1 MIETYNDLK
10 LYLAEDYKA
19 NHISNGLIRGYVRGG
34 ETVRYVT
41 CLRICEYLLNTKHRI
56 LYYLMKTR
64 LKRMQIKYGI
74 FIEPNTFGYGLWI
87 VHPGGII
94 VNPKCYIGNYC
105 VLHHN
110 VTIGNDGK
118 IDMPPRIGNHCFI
131 GANACVIGPLE
142 LGNEVT
148 IGAGAVVTRSYG
160 DRCTLI
166 GVPAH
171 IK

>member
-1 MIETYNDLK
+1 M
-10 LYLAEDYKA
+10 
-19 NHISNGLIRGYVRGG
+19 GLFGYVRGG

-105 VLHHN
+105 VITN
-110 VTIGNDGK
+110 A
-118 IDMPPRIGNHCFI
+118 RIGRFC
-131 GANACVIGPLE
+131 
-142 LGNEVT
+142 
-148 IGAGAVVTRSYG
+148 YQ
-160 DRCTLI
+160 
-166 GVPAH
+166 
-171 IK
+171 

>member
-1 MIETYNDLK
+1 
-10 LYLAEDYKA
+10 
-19 NHISNGLIRGYVRGG
+19 
-34 ETVRYVT
+34 
-41 CLRICEYLLNTKHRI
+41 
-56 LYYLMKTR
+56 MKTR

-87 VHPGGII
+87 VYPGGII
-94 VNPKCYIGNYC
+94 VNPKCCIGNYC

-118 IDMPPRIGNHCFI
+118 VDIPPRIGNHCFI
-131 GANACVIGPLE
+131 GENACVIGSLE

-160 DRCTLI
+160 DRCTFI